1 MCAVHV
7 LTIQHV
13 DFKGTPIHM
22 YMCIFSDCKEACD
35 TCINYIVS
43 VACTSLT
50 CSCMHGMYHRVVKY
64 SSYKEEHVFELE
76 LSEPSCTIIMV

>member
-13 DFKGTPIHM
+13 DLKGTPVHM
-22 YMCIFSDCKEACD
+22 YICMFSDCKEACD

-43 VACTSLT
+43 VACMSLT
-50 CSCMHGMYHRVVKY
+50 FMHGMYHRVVK
-64 SSYKEEHVFELE
+64 
-76 LSEPSCTIIMV
+76 